1 MSKPF
6 SIFWGCTIPA
16 RFPFI
21 EKSTRLVLEAAGGQ
35 PIDVEGYTCCPEGT
49 LVKAVDE
56 EAYYVT
62 AARNLSLAQA
72 AGVPIVTPCNGC
84 YSTFKSVSA
93 TLRGDWR
100 LADRVSELIAGT
112 GAAAGAGSAADM
124 AAGAG
129 TAAETAAGGTESG
142 ANVTGG
148 HGRASARRGTLTDLP
163 EVKHLAEWLF
173 DELGPAAIAKRVVKP
188 LWGMRLGV
196 HYGCHLLRPSP
207 AVRWDSATNPTKLE
221 DMVRALGATVVDYE
235 TKMACCG
242 GALDRVGERDGAL
255 EFCRTK
261 LDDLEGAGVDGLVV
275 VCPSCLQQFDLNQA
289 SLLRGGDRTPI
300 PVFYYSELMAMT
312 MGFSPEDIGLS
323 MHRVSTAA
331 FLASWAE
338 REGRRRE
345 IAKEFSVPELQK
357 CADCRACE
365 DDCPV
370 TKVAGGF
377 SPTGIIGEI
386 LAGDLEGVV
395 ERGDLWKCVECYTCY
410 ERCHSRLGMAE
421 VFRKLKELANH
432 QEHVPAAVRSAY
444 EMFRATGSL
453 GEPRESA
460 RVKLGLAPLP
470 SRGGEDLEKILSSRE
485 ERP

>member
-1 MSKPF
+1 MSKRF
-6 SIFWGCTIPA
+6 SVFWGCTIPA

-21 EKSTRLVLEAAGGQ
+21 EKSTRIVFDSTGGQ
-35 PIDVEGYTCCPEGT
+35 PVDVEGYTCCPEGT

-72 AGVPIVTPCNGC
+72 ADVPIVTPCNGC
-84 YSTFKSVSA
+84 YSTFKSVAA
-93 TLRGDWR
+93 TLRADWR
-100 LADRVSELIAGT
+100 LADRVSDLIGT
-112 GAAAGAGSAADM
+112 
-124 AAGAG
+124 
-129 TAAETAAGGTESG
+129 
-142 ANVTGG
+142 
-148 HGRASARRGTLTDLP
+148 RTDTLP

-173 DELGPAAIAKRVVKP
+173 DELGPAAISKKVVKP
-188 LWGMRLGV
+188 LWGMRLAV

-235 TKMACCG
+235 TKMSCCG

-255 EFCRTK
+255 EFCGSK
-261 LDDLEGAGVDGLVV
+261 LDDLAGVGVDGLVV

-289 SLLRGGDRTPI
+289 SLLRGGDRAGARPPI
-300 PVFYYSELMAMT
+300 PVFYYSELMALA
-312 MGFSPEDIGLS
+312 MGHEPDEIGLS
-323 MHRVSTAA
+323 MHRVSAEP
-331 FLASWAE
+331 FLAKWAE
-338 REGRRRE
+338 AQERRSE

-357 CADCRACE
+357 CSDCRACE

-386 LAGDLEGVV
+386 LSGDLEGVI
-395 ERGDLWKCVECYTCY
+395 ERGDLWKCLECFTCY

-421 VFRKLKELANH
+421 VFRKLKELAND
-432 QEHVPAAVRSAY
+432 QGQVPAAVQSAY
-444 EMFRATGSL
+444 EMFRSTGSL

-470 SRGGEDLEKILSSRE
+470 TRGGDELEKILASRK
-485 ERP
+485 ERS